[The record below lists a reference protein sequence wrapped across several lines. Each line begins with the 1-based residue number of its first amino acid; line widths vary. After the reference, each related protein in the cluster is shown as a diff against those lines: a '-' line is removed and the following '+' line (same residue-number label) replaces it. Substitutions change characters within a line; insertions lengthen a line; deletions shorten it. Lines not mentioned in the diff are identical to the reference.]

1 MSELLSGKERGRLK
15 SLAKTRPVDLKVGK
29 KGITDNLLSEIRSI
43 LEDEPLFKLKLSPE
57 KSMRLE
63 QIEQLENELPISLI
77 AMVGKTASFSK
88 VNS

>member
-1 MSELLSGKERGRLK
+1 MRELLSGKERGRLK

-88 VNS
+88 TAS